1 MFNNIN
7 KSQNANIKNKNQN
20 NKLFDNNLD
29 SSSNENQN
37 SLYYLILLLVIC
49 LNCNL
54 CKDLAHIISSINC
67 KKNEFDIRLTYYFL
81 IICGDM
87 ILGTL
92 LFISEKF
99 LNHIAIIILS
109 LFLLFTNFPLSSI
122 VHFLGVKSIKSSIFH
137 IIPNLNNQ
145 IISAINRG
153 EIIANIILI
162 FVYSKIYKDNY
173 DRSIDYENI
182 YILWIQHFIWLT
194 IIYTLITFIY
204 NYSLFNKISEKE
216 NKKIK
221 FNNYDINYIKKKRI
235 FNILI
240 ILNYSF
246 SFSFYPLID
255 FLGDDTK
262 NAYILFIIFDII
274 GRSSVMLINNI
285 INKGIFK
292 AAVFF
297 RFILFFILSKFL
309 DEEKVTIYEYLY
321 ITTIGILSGICSS
334 FAYYYP
340 LSIKKKKKRETF
352 IYYLKSGKYYLFFK
366 LGEESKLPSNEKKF
380 H

>member
-1 MFNNIN
+1 MTD
-7 KSQNANIKNKNQN
+7 
-20 NKLFDNNLD
+20 L
-29 SSSNENQN
+29 
-37 SLYYLILLLVIC
+37 LI
-49 LNCNL
+49 
-54 CKDLAHIISSINC
+54 
-67 KKNEFDIRLTYYFL
+67 
-81 IICGDM
+81 M
-87 ILGTL
+87 
-92 LFISEKF
+92 
-99 LNHIAIIILS
+99 
-109 LFLLFTNFPLSSI
+109 
-122 VHFLGVKSIKSSIFH
+122 
-137 IIPNLNNQ
+137 
-145 IISAINRG
+145 
-153 EIIANIILI
+153 
-162 FVYSKIYKDNY
+162 KIYIY
-173 DRSIDYENI
+173 YGYNI
-182 YILWIQHFIWLT
+182 LNWLT

-221 FNNYDINYIKKKRI
+221 FNNYDINYIKKKSI
-235 FNILI
+235 FNSLI

-321 ITTIGILSGICSS
+321 IATIGILSGICSS

-340 LSIKKKKKRETF
+340 LSIKKKQKE
-352 IYYLKSGKYYLFFK
+352 K
-366 LGEESKLPSNEKKF
+366 LSYII
-380 H
+380 

>member
-1 MFNNIN
+1 MQYPKGGKAKFSLGTISNIYIDNYSIMHKCSSESGSSGGPLIDLLTKKVIGIHNGCAEKKKEYRGVLFKPIIEDFYSFKFKNVEKMFNNIN

-37 SLYYLILLLVIC
+37 SLYYLILLLVIY

-54 CKDLAHIISSINC
+54 CKDLAHIISY
-67 KKNEFDIRLTYYFL
+67 IRLTYYFL

-182 YILWIQHFIWLT
+182 YILWIQQ
-194 IIYTLITFIY
+194 
-204 NYSLFNKISEKE
+204 
-216 NKKIK
+216 
-221 FNNYDINYIKKKRI
+221 
-235 FNILI
+235 
-240 ILNYSF
+240 
-246 SFSFYPLID
+246 
-255 FLGDDTK
+255 
-262 NAYILFIIFDII
+262 
-274 GRSSVMLINNI
+274 
-285 INKGIFK
+285 
-292 AAVFF
+292 
-297 RFILFFILSKFL
+297 
-309 DEEKVTIYEYLY
+309 
-321 ITTIGILSGICSS
+321 
-334 FAYYYP
+334 
-340 LSIKKKKKRETF
+340 
-352 IYYLKSGKYYLFFK
+352 FK
-366 LGEESKLPSNEKKF
+366 LANNNLYSNNF
-380 H
+380 YI